1 MGLLGGK
8 KKKSKSPAPQQK
20 REQTPPKKSKKPETP
35 KKGKS
40 APAAAPAAARQEE
53 EQFVGA
59 IPEGSPLS
67 KAEIANRIVCS
78 REPQSLFEL
87 GITPNGVGV
96 TLRYA
101 YVSQRGYYP
110 DDLYKANQDAFK
122 ISTKFNQSDKPQI
135 LLGVFDG
142 HGGEGDRC
150 SYFVRDKIEVEL
162 ADQMKKQPKDF
173 GKAYSAAFTS
183 LGRKIHEQEE
193 FDDSM
198 SGTTAIAAFFHGT
211 HVTIANI
218 GDSRAMVGKKKKGKV
233 VAHSLSVDQ
242 TPYRKDERERI
253 KKAGGVV
260 MSMDMLDGTIPFH
273 ENWGVNLGEETD
285 DSGDPP
291 RVWAPG
297 QSYPGCAFTRSI
309 GDAVGEELGVTPE
322 PEIST
327 LQLSE
332 RDEFIVLAS
341 DGVWEFLTNQSVCD
355 MVASFSSPLD
365 ACRAVVSESYRLWLQ
380 FDERTDDITMITA
393 YIDRDTTDAVL
404 MNEDE
409 DDAAMGGGVT
419 GGAAGLGAAEMRPVR
434 RGLSKEKKKAMAI
447 MTKSAS
453 DPDEDLSSWVAEV
466 IPKTE
471 QEIERIERAVKA
483 NFLFQHLHEAQIK
496 TVYDVMK
503 RREVHAGDVVIRQG
517 EEGDWFYVVDD
528 GDFSVSIEQ
537 NGQSV

>member
-87 GITPNGVGV
+87 GITPNGVGI

-122 ISTKFNQSDKPQI
+122 ISTKFNQSDKPQM

-218 GDSRAMVGKKKKGKV
+218 GDSRAMVGKKKGKV

-242 TPYRKDERERI
+242 TPYRKDERDRVKACGARI
-253 KKAGGVV
+253 MTMGMAHGEVKYYDGWEEKITE
-260 MSMDMLDGTIPFH
+260 MD
-273 ENWGVNLGEETD
+273 ENAE
-285 DSGDPP
+285 PP
-291 RVWAPG
+291 RLFHGTSLQPG
-297 QSYPGCAFTRSI
+297 NAFTRSLGDSGSIKI
-309 GDAVGEELGVTPE
+309 GVVAEAEYVAAARGYASLPSADARVARLRREDPS
-322 PEIST
+322 P
-327 LQLSE
+327 
-332 RDEFIVLAS
+332 LAS
-341 DGVWEFLTNQSVCD
+341 LP
-355 MVASFSSPLD
+355 PL
-365 ACRAVVSESYRLWLQ
+365 
-380 FDERTDDITMITA
+380 
-393 YIDRDTTDAVL
+393 
-404 MNEDE
+404 
-409 DDAAMGGGVT
+409 
-419 GGAAGLGAAEMRPVR
+419 
-434 RGLSKEKKKAMAI
+434 
-447 MTKSAS
+447 
-453 DPDEDLSSWVAEV
+453 LSSMRGACPTRIILGWVSAMSLTLPPPPPLV
-466 IPKTE
+466 P
-471 QEIERIERAVKA
+471 RFPLRASSSAGCCKSSCVSR
-483 NFLFQHLHEAQIK
+483 
-496 TVYDVMK
+496 TSSSCS
-503 RREVHAGDVVIRQG
+503 RRMACGN
-517 EEGDWFYVVDD
+517 
-528 GDFSVSIEQ
+528 S
-537 NGQSV
+537 